1 MSDDPKSSR
10 ESEKPQ
16 YEQFKANDQGGV
28 RCICSEGG
36 ATTRRTRQ
44 VGNFSRRSQEIDEIP
59 VGLDEF
65 TREMKVEVGA
75 VNGAVTP
82 LTRRMD
88 KLESNLVE
96 RLQTLRKEVVRSD
109 LMQLNDTLRKL
120 NSDAVQMTGPD
131 LRTLQAPTN
140 QLSTKLNELGE
151 QLRDFLRAMALFN
164 VTTLGT

>member
-1 MSDDPKSSR
+1 M
-10 ESEKPQ
+10 
-16 YEQFKANDQGGV
+16 KA
-28 RCICSEGG
+28 
-36 ATTRRTRQ
+36 
-44 VGNFSRRSQEIDEIP
+44 
-59 VGLDEF
+59 
-65 TREMKVEVGA
+65 EVSA

-82 LTRRMD
+82 LTGRMD

-131 LRTLQAPTN
+131 LQTLQATTN
-140 QLSTKLNELGE
+140 QLSTKLNKLGE

-164 VTTLGT
+164 VTTLAT

>member
-1 MSDDPKSSR
+1 
-10 ESEKPQ
+10 
-16 YEQFKANDQGGV
+16 
-28 RCICSEGG
+28 
-36 ATTRRTRQ
+36 
-44 VGNFSRRSQEIDEIP
+44 
-59 VGLDEF
+59 
-65 TREMKVEVGA
+65 MKVEGGA

-82 LTRRMD
+82 LTGRMD

-131 LRTLQAPTN
+131 LRTLQATTN

-151 QLRDFLRAMALFN
+151 QLRDFLRAVAFFN
-164 VTTLGT
+164 VTTLAT